1 MLGLKGVSKSVIE
14 LPVADHAYFE
24 RAVFYLKPNCNGV
37 PAKALH
43 REAEKWIGE
52 ILPRKKQITV
62 NAAKL
67 FGMMLGSAALGAVV
81 CGAVILLIQNI

>member
-14 LPVADHAYFE
+14 LPVPDHAYFE

-62 NAAKL
+62 STAKG
-67 FGMMLGSAALGAVV
+67 FGMLLGSASLGAVI
-81 CGAVILLIQNI
+81 CGAVIFLIQSI

>member
-14 LPVADHAYFE
+14 LHVVDHAYFE

-52 ILPRKKQITV
+52 ILPRKKQLCASGT
-62 NAAKL
+62 KL
-67 FGMMLGSAALGAVV
+67 IGIMLGSAVVGALI
-81 CGAVILLIQNI
+81 CGAVMLLV

>member
-14 LPVADHAYFE
+14 LHVMDHAYFE

-52 ILPRKKQITV
+52 ILPRKKELTASGTRLI
-62 NAAKL
+62 
-67 FGMMLGSAALGAVV
+67 GMMLGSAVVGALIGSALM
-81 CGAVILLIQNI
+81 LLV